1 MFFLFRFDR
10 MPATCPRFPQI
21 FSPFIRLF
29 LFNKCYK
36 NLTLIIYFFTE
47 KNEEFPGRMFPPS
60 GRSSARGLL
69 LRIPPPPFA
78 KAAAPVPCYGPV
90 FPEVPVNRKRING
103 KFPRA
108 STGFPPGSAAGK
120 SIFRFRRGQRKKWK
134 AGIAARTNMA
144 EMTGFPISRFSEK
157 DMSGCPAPPAGL
169 RGPAEV
175 HGRIAVKFERKF
187 ICSCGGW
194 LKSMPSRGPP
204 LK

>member
-1 MFFLFRFDR
+1 MLQKYYFNYIFFYGKKRGISRPHVPPVRQVIGTGPSFADS
-10 MPATCPRFPQI
+10 A
-21 FSPFIRLF
+21 SPI
-29 LFNKCYK
+29 C
-36 NLTLIIYFFTE
+36 E
-47 KNEEFPGRMFPPS
+47 S
-60 GRSSARGLL
+60 RSAGSL
-69 LRIPPPPFA
+69 LRT
-78 KAAAPVPCYGPV
+78 V

-157 DMSGCPAPPAGL
+157 DISGCPAPPAGL

-175 HGRIAVKFERKF
+175 HGRIAAKFERKF